1 MKILAFDISGTYS
14 SIALLDG
21 NEVNGFTQTHERKH
35 RPEWDELF
43 SRINFDSSKD
53 FEALAALA
61 FAQGPG
67 SYTALRITASF
78 LKPIAVIKNLP
89 LIPVSN
95 LKSLA
100 YEASQWIDSDEAS
113 ISVAIEADKN
123 ESYWGSFA
131 KSSTNIEATS
141 KETVISMEE
150 LCSYKADNSHYFV
163 GSGWPKS
170 IQENSQFLPLAKPG
184 AESVA
189 ALAKNELETG
199 SSFDPELANPVYL
212 KTPEYH
218 KK

>member
-1 MKILAFDISGTYS
+1 
-14 SIALLDG
+14 
-21 NEVNGFTQTHERKH
+21 
-35 RPEWDELF
+35 
-43 SRINFDSSKD
+43 
-53 FEALAALA
+53 
-61 FAQGPG
+61 
-67 SYTALRITASF
+67 
-78 LKPIAVIKNLP
+78 
-89 LIPVSN
+89 
-95 LKSLA
+95 
-100 YEASQWIDSDEAS
+100 
-113 ISVAIEADKN
+113 
-123 ESYWGSFA
+123 
-131 KSSTNIEATS
+131 
-141 KETVISMEE
+141 MEE